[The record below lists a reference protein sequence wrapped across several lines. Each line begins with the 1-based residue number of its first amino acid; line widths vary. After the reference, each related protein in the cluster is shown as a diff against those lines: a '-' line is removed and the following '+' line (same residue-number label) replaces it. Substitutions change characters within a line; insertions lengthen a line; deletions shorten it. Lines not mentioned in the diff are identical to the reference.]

1 MDILQNEQFLGKTGP
16 RTIFTIECESGKGI
30 RKHSYFQNEDEI
42 LLPAAR
48 QFEVVSCLD
57 QGGGLYMIQ
66 LKETE
71 PPYPLIELVP
81 QQVISVQA
89 IQTPFN
95 NMTISNQPTPMK
107 VQHLPNISVDV
118 TWTQNGVTV
127 AGGHG
132 QGDGLHQLS
141 TPIGLYVDEDR
152 TIYIADSIN
161 HRIVEWKYNATSG
174 QVVAG
179 GNGQGN
185 GTDQLN
191 EPTDVILD
199 KWTDSLII
207 CDWGNQRVTDDG

>member
-1 MDILQNEQFLGKTGP
+1 
-16 RTIFTIECESGKGI
+16 
-30 RKHSYFQNEDEI
+30 
-42 LLPAAR
+42 
-48 QFEVVSCLD
+48 
-57 QGGGLYMIQ
+57 
-66 LKETE
+66 
-71 PPYPLIELVP
+71 
-81 QQVISVQA
+81 
-89 IQTPFN
+89 
-95 NMTISNQPTPMK
+95 
-107 VQHLPNISVDV
+107 QHLPNISVDV

-152 TIYIADSIN
+152 TIYIADSTN

-185 GTDQLN
+185 GSDQLN

-207 CDWGNQRVTDDG
+207 CDWGNQRVEEATSSVANQLLIV